1 VQDASSKQQTKQKYK
16 PNHQQTG
23 VPPHSALSIRGKTAQ
38 ISPYKKL
45 TQTTG
50 PTLGK
55 QKPKGIK
62 NTTFFKERIHLSLKP
77 GERRPQ
83 TQ

>member
-1 VQDASSKQQTKQKYK
+1 M
-16 PNHQQTG
+16 
-23 VPPHSALSIRGKTAQ
+23 
-38 ISPYKKL
+38 KL

-50 PTLGK
+50 PILGG

-77 GERRPQ
+77 GELKKIYEKAKKHC
-83 TQ
+83 TNEGTN